1 MPPDLKDVVVE
12 ERIICD
18 LYRDGLSIAKIANQ
32 LGRHQHYISRILK
45 RNHVQI
51 RKHAWVRI
59 KPAYTNLRDEIIR
72 RWGDNQPIANI
83 ASSLDMSVMDVRA
96 IVESQPIK
104 QGEQKRIAAKTNRL
118 ILSWMAAG
126 DTARTIAEK
135 CHVSVEYVRHV
146 IANQDDC

>member
-18 LYRDGLSIAKIANQ
+18 LYRDGLSIAKIAKQ
-32 LGRHQHYISRILK
+32 LGRHQHYVSRVLK
-45 RNHVQI
+45 KNRVQI

-83 ASSLDMSVMDVRA
+83 ASSLDMSVLDPCLA
-96 IVESQPIK
+96 
-104 QGEQKRIAAKTNRL
+104 GNRYERK
-118 ILSWMAAG
+118 SA
-126 DTARTIAEK
+126 
-135 CHVSVEYVRHV
+135 
-146 IANQDDC
+146 